1 MSHLLLETIGLKKT
15 YKIGDQ
21 DVPALKGVSLQV
33 GAGEFL
39 AVMGPSGSG
48 KSTFMNLLGC
58 LDTPTEG
65 RYLLKGIEVSS
76 FSADERARIRNNQIG
91 FVFQIFNL
99 LPRTSALDNVALP
112 LRYKG
117 VPMKG
122 RRLRAAEMLAKVGLA
137 DRLDHHPAQLSGGQ
151 QQRVAI
157 ARALVCD
164 PAIILAD
171 EPTGALDT
179 QTGFEVMAILQE
191 LNMKGMT
198 VVVVTHEPEIAA
210 FTRRHLLF
218 RDGLL
223 VSDTENKKIRDA
235 NTLIPEKEDMES
247 AFLAD
252 GTAGAY
258 HEKP

>member
-76 FSADERARIRNNQIG
+76 LSADERARIRNNQIG
-91 FVFQIFNL
+91 FVFQSFNL

-117 VPMKG
+117 VPMKE
-122 RRLRAAEMLAKVGLA
+122 RRHRAAEMLAKVGTITL
-137 DRLDHHPAQLSGGQ
+137 RSFPAGNSNVWPLPGPWSATRQLFW
-151 QQRVAI
+151 RMNPPEPWI
-157 ARALVCD
+157 HKPAL
-164 PAIILAD
+164 
-171 EPTGALDT
+171 
-179 QTGFEVMAILQE
+179 
-191 LNMKGMT
+191 
-198 VVVVTHEPEIAA
+198 
-210 FTRRHLLF
+210 R
-218 RDGLL
+218 
-223 VSDTENKKIRDA
+223 
-235 NTLIPEKEDMES
+235 
-247 AFLAD
+247 
-252 GTAGAY
+252 
-258 HEKP
+258 

>member
-1 MSHLLLETIGLKKT
+1 MSQLLFETIGLKKT
-15 YKIGDQ
+15 YIVGDQ
-21 DVPALKGVSLQV
+21 AVPALKGVSLQV
-33 GAGEFL
+33 VSGDFL

-58 LDTPTEG
+58 LDTPSEG
-65 RYLLKGIEVSS
+65 RYMFKGSEVSS
-76 FSADERARIRNNQIG
+76 FSADERARIRNEQIG
-91 FVFQIFNL
+91 FVFQSFNL

-112 LRYKG
+112 LRYNG
-117 VPMKG
+117 VPIKE
-122 RRLRAAEMLAKVGLA
+122 RRHRAAEMLVKMGLA
-137 DRLDHHPAQLSGGQ
+137 DRLDYRPSQLSGGQ

-179 QTGFEVMAILQE
+179 RTGFEVMAILQE

-218 RDGLL
+218 RDGSL
-223 VSDTENKKIRDA
+223 VSDTHNEKVKDA
-235 NTLIPEKEDMES
+235 RMLSSKAEV
-247 AFLAD
+247 F
-252 GTAGAY
+252 
-258 HEKP
+258 HEER

>member
-1 MSHLLLETIGLKKT
+1 MSQLLFETVQLKKIYDVGT
-15 YKIGDQ
+15 Q
-21 DVPALKGVSLQV
+21 VVPALRGVSMRV
-33 GAGEFL
+33 EAGEIL

-58 LDTPTEG
+58 LDTPSEG
-65 RYLLKGIEVSS
+65 RYTLKGNEVSS
-76 FSADERARIRNNQIG
+76 LSADERARIRNKQIG
-91 FVFQIFNL
+91 FVFQSFNL

-112 LRYKG
+112 LRYNGLPRKQ
-117 VPMKG
+117 
-122 RRLRAAEMLAKVGLA
+122 RRSRAAEMLDMVGLS
-137 DRLDHHPAQLSGGQ
+137 DRMDHHPAQLSGGQ

-157 ARALVCD
+157 ARALVCN

-179 QTGFEVMAILQE
+179 RTGIEVMAIFQE
-191 LNMKGMT
+191 LNQKGMT

-223 VSDTENKKIRDA
+223 VSDAANASVSDA
-235 NTLIPEKEDMES
+235 RQILAERQEKHS
-247 AFLAD
+247 APLSQE
-252 GTAGAY
+252 TVEE
-258 HEKP
+258 HNEEP